1 MTKIPV
7 KHKIMADSDKINI
20 QNRIIKNY
28 DEVVQCF
35 DNWFQC
41 VKANDLEKA
50 ETYSN
55 RAKIL
60 RIEIAEFKK
69 QLEKLN
75 KKSGIILLNN
85 KIKSN

>member
-1 MTKIPV
+1 
-7 KHKIMADSDKINI
+7 MADSDKINI
-20 QNRIIKNY
+20 LNRIVKNY
-28 DEVVQCF
+28 DEIVECF
-35 DNWFQC
+35 DNWFRH
-41 VKANDLEKA
+41 VKANELDKA

-75 KKSGIILLNN
+75 KKSGIILLKN
-85 KIKSN
+85 KLN